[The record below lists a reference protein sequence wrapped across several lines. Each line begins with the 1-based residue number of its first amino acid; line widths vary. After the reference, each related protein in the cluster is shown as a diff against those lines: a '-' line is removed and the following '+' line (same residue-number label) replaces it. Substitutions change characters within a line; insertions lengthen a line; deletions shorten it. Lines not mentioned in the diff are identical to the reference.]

1 MSEKGI
7 IFDIKQLAIYDGP
20 GLRTTI
26 FFKGCPLRCRWC
38 HNPEGLSP
46 RPELMVSP
54 NGCTHCGQCAAVC
67 PHPDQCNACGRCV
80 RACPL
85 HLRRIAGTA
94 YTAEELASRL
104 LRDRDILIENGGGIT
119 LSGGEPTMQPAF
131 ALELLERTSALHRAM
146 ETCGFC
152 PPDVFQQFLQHLD
165 FVLMDIKFVDPAL
178 HKAWTG
184 NDNAPILRNLE
195 QLKRSPLPFVIRVPL
210 IPGVN
215 DTPENLN
222 ATAELLEDAPGLQYA
237 ELLPYHQT
245 AGAKYEMLRRPYDP
259 GFSTA
264 QKPNADLTPFRK
276 RHIPARVL

>member
-1 MSEKGI
+1 
-7 IFDIKQLAIYDGP
+7 
-20 GLRTTI
+20 
-26 FFKGCPLRCRWC
+26 
-38 HNPEGLSP
+38 
-46 RPELMVSP
+46 
-54 NGCTHCGQCAAVC
+54 
-67 PHPDQCNACGRCV
+67 
-80 RACPL
+80 
-85 HLRRIAGTA
+85 
-94 YTAEELASRL
+94 
-104 LRDRDILIENGGGIT
+104 
-119 LSGGEPTMQPAF
+119 MQPAF

-165 FVLMDIKFVDPAL
+165 FVLMDIKLVDPAL

-184 NDNAPILRNLE
+184 QDNAPILRNLE
-195 QLKRSPLPFVIRVPL
+195 QLKRSPLPFVVRVPL

-215 DTPENLN
+215 DTQENLN
-222 ATAELLEDAPGLQYA
+222 ATAELLEGAPGLQYA

-276 RHIPARVL
+276 HHIPARVL